1 MREELKPCPFCGSKN
16 IELFMYDGVQCAD
29 CTAIWPGNP
38 LNEND
43 YDDDGELHL
52 TKTRLNELNRR
63 VGEEKLQARIAE
75 LEDTVLKLT
84 GRKRIL
90 GDETILYAAH
100 KETVA
105 YKDKRI
111 AELEAERDRLR
122 EALEEAHITSN
133 ARREKIIVLKAERD
147 HFREVAGKLVWLY
160 SDEYREKRD
169 NGLIINGFY
178 SHEWLDMILDM
189 ARKALEGA
197 GE

>member
-1 MREELKPCPFCGSKN
+1 MSEELKPCPFCGSKN

-38 LNEND
+38 LDEND

-84 GRKRIL
+84 GRERIL

-100 KETVA
+100 KETMA
-105 YKDKRI
+105 YKDKQI
-111 AELEAERDRLR
+111 AELE
-122 EALEEAHITSN
+122 
-133 ARREKIIVLKAERD
+133 AERD
-147 HFREVAGKLVWLY
+147 HFREVAEKLVWLY
-160 SDEYREKRD
+160 SDEYSEKRD
-169 NGLIINGFY
+169 NGLRIEGFY

-189 ARKALEGA
+189 ARKMR
-197 GE
+197 